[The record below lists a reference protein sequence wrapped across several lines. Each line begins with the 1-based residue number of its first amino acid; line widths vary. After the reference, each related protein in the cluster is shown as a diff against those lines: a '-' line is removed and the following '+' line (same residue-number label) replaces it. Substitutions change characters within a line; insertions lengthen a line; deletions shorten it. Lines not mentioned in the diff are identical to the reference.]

1 MNAPTTRDA
10 YKKVS
15 VLLTWWENDDEIKDV
30 ERDLSELQRVF
41 ETDYNYHCTRYCI
54 PRQLSEST
62 HQSALRQQ
70 MEDFALLGTSEDLL
84 IFYYAGHGLRATEPG
99 KKAVFELHSGKVDYS
114 YQDKNDEAIY
124 TRFKINFSTLM
135 RDILE
140 RAPCPVLYLM
150 DCCYSSAEAMES
162 EKEVFVTKQYTQDLK
177 PTSAPSCETF
187 LNERHVQ
194 FFQCGQ

>member
-1 MNAPTTRDA
+1 MGRKSYYIIPSPPNILRTGKPLEGLLNSKPDETNSPTTRDA

-70 MEDFALLGTSEDLL
+70 MVDFALLGTSEDLL

-99 KKAVFELHSGKVDYS
+99 KKAVFELQY
-114 YQDKNDEAIY
+114 AILLNKS
-124 TRFKINFSTLM
+124 FKTD
-135 RDILE
+135 R
-140 RAPCPVLYLM
+140 
-150 DCCYSSAEAMES
+150 
-162 EKEVFVTKQYTQDLK
+162 
-177 PTSAPSCETF
+177 
-187 LNERHVQ
+187 
-194 FFQCGQ
+194 